1 VNGNPGLKEVM
12 MNAIKT
18 KKVISFVNIFLL
30 PIAFLFSQSKDAQ
43 KLLESNIEGVVILM
57 AIGEN
62 NTIVGEGTGFMV
74 ERGVIAT
81 SYQLVS
87 KAVNVTGKNSK
98 GKEVKIDGILAV
110 DKNSNIALLSVKG
123 KAPAFT
129 IGSPEELEPGKK
141 VFVIGSTESEEI
153 IVSEG
158 EVKGVFDLAAGQK
171 VVQTSLDVPRYF
183 NGGPILGE
191 NGQVLGILIFFDRR
205 VRITVPANILNTI
218 QKQTLI
224 KWKDWQPEDYLETSE
239 GSLFAGKVASLL
251 DEPGSAQ
258 FFLETARKTR
268 PNDIEIY
275 SLLASAY
282 SAMRNFEMA
291 ISSYNKIIELDKS
304 RDNAYYGLGMTYV
317 KMRRFND
324 ALPMLEK
331 AVELNPDYMNA
342 YLYIG
347 NAHQDLG
354 NFAKA
359 ADAYEKFLE
368 SQPENAWETYY
379 NLAVCRTELEQF
391 DKAIAA
397 FQEAF
402 KEKPQDQRI
411 IYDLAQA
418 YEKAKQ
424 YDKAEEYYLKISEL
438 TPEDPVRAYRA
449 ALMMYDKAKMTDK
462 SIEIAKKI
470 SEMDSNNYESFYNL
484 GFMYQNAKRYNE
496 AIEAYKKAIELNP
509 GYEFSYS
516 SIGYIYYQLGNYRRS
531 LEYYGKL
538 VEFVSDNPDYW
549 YIIGVDYMQLKDF
562 NSALEPL
569 KKAVELRPDHAYAL
583 FNLGVTYLN
592 LHDNLSARDVHKKL
606 RAVDPGLAK
615 KLEQHLR

>member
-1 VNGNPGLKEVM
+1 M
-12 MNAIKT
+12 DAIKT
-18 KKVISFVNIFLL
+18 KKVISSVILFLL

-57 AIGEN
+57 AVGEN

-98 GKEVKIDGILAV
+98 GKEVKIEGILAV

-129 IGSPEELEPGKK
+129 IGSSEELEPGKK
-141 VFVIGSTESEEI
+141 VFAIGSTESEAI
-153 IVSEG
+153 VVSEG
-158 EVKGVFDLAAGQK
+158 EVKGVFNLAAGRK
-171 VVQTSLDVPRYF
+171 VVQTSLDVPIYF
-183 NGGPILGE
+183 SGAPLLGE

-251 DEPGSAQ
+251 DEPGSAEL
-258 FFLETARKTR
+258 FLENARQTR
-268 PNDIEIY
+268 PNDIEVH

-282 SAMRNFEMA
+282 DAMRNFEMA
-291 ISSYNKIIELDKS
+291 ISSYKKIIELDKS

-347 NAHQDLG
+347 NAHQDLK

-368 SQPENAWETYY
+368 SQPEDSWETYY

-391 DKAIAA
+391 DEAIAA

-424 YDKAEEYYLKISEL
+424 YDKAEEFYLKISEL

-449 ALMMYDKAKMTDK
+449 VLMMYDKAKMTDK

-484 GFMYQNAKRYNE
+484 GFMYQNAKRFNE

-509 GYEFSYS
+509 GYEYSYS

-531 LEYYGKL
+531 LEYYRKL
-538 VEFVSDNPDYW
+538 VEFIPDNPDYW

-592 LHDNLSARDVHKKL
+592 LHDNISARDVHKKL
-606 RAVDPGLAK
+606 RTVDPGLAK
-615 KLEQHLR
+615 KLEQHLK